1 MTKEQKIILGV
12 VAVTFILLWSN
23 RGNVLPKESLNV
35 EPNDSK
41 SEIEKALI
49 MLKTGQI
56 KVNSTPEEV
65 RKEILNAK

>member
-56 KVNSTPEEV
+56 KVNSIPEEV

>member
-12 VAVTFILLWSN
+12 IAVTFVLLWSN
-23 RGNVLPKESLNV
+23 RGNVLPKETLNV